1 MGTISFTHH
10 THFTHYTHYSHLSLC
25 SFIFFSY
32 LCPMEHRFCDIH
44 THHPS
49 VDRLSPTMAG
59 VHPWDTERGLTLP
72 DFSTADMVGETGLDF
87 ARDIDRKAQEELFR
101 KHLAVAEQLQ
111 KPVVI
116 HSVKAFEEVMRI
128 LDDYDLS
135 GVLIH
140 GFIGSKEQAE
150 RAFKRGYFLS
160 FGTRSLRS
168 PRTVEVIRQAPIEQL
183 FLESD
188 DDKECDIEAL
198 YQAVAELRQTTTDEL
213 RKALITNYKRLIR

>member
-1 MGTISFTHH
+1 MQRGRN
-10 THFTHYTHYSHLSLC
+10 SLC

-87 ARDIDRKAQEELFR
+87 ARNIDRKAQEELFR

-111 KPVVI
+111 KPVVV
-116 HSVKAFEEVMRI
+116 HSVKAFEEVMCI

-188 DDKECDIEAL
+188 DDMECDIEAL
-198 YQAVAELRQTTTDEL
+198 YRAVAEVRQTTTDEL

>member
-1 MGTISFTHH
+1 MK
-10 THFTHYTHYSHLSLC
+10 HL
-25 SFIFFSY
+25 
-32 LCPMEHRFCDIH
+32 FCDIH
-44 THHPS
+44 THYPS

-59 VHPWDTERGLTLP
+59 VHPWEAERGLTLP
-72 DFSTADMVGETGLDF
+72 DFSTADIVGETGLDF
-87 ARDIDRKAQEELFR
+87 ARDVDRKAQEELFR

-111 KPVVI
+111 KPVVV

-128 LDDYDLS
+128 LADYDLC
-135 GVLIH
+135 GVLLH

-168 PRTVEVIRQAPIEQL
+168 PRTVEVIRQAPIKQL

-188 DDKECDIEAL
+188 DDAECDIEAL
-198 YQAVAELRQTTTDEL
+198 YRAVAELRETTTEEL
-213 RKALITNYKRLIR
+213 VKALIINYKRLIR